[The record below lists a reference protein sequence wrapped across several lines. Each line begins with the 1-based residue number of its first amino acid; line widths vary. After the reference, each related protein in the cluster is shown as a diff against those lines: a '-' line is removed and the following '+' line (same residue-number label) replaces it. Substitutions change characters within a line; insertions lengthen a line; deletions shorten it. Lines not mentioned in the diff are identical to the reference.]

1 MPDVMMDIPA
11 LSMQGMTKNFGGVR
25 ALDGASITVRRGS
38 IHGLIGQNGAGKST
52 IIKILAGMI
61 QADSGTIEING
72 KQEAHTSPRALER
85 MGIFII
91 HQDRLLVPT
100 FTVGEALF
108 LGNEPRT
115 WGVPLLNRREM
126 ERRAA
131 VLLREYFEIELP
143 LGCLIAELTTAQQKI
158 VQITR
163 ALLQNP
169 TILVLDEPTA
179 ALVKR
184 EVDLLFVALRRM
196 RERGIS
202 LIYISHYLEEIE
214 ALCDEVTVLRNG
226 RSVGILD
233 PRIARREDV
242 ITMMVARNID
252 DLFPKHTVTP
262 GEVVLRVSGLTRR
275 KEYEDVSFDVRRG
288 EILGITGLVGS
299 GTKELFR
306 TLFGLQKA
314 SSGTIEVHGEKARL
328 NSPLDAIR
336 RRMAMVPEDRRA
348 HGVATTMTIQE
359 NVTLA
364 SLRKFG
370 RFGFLRKTKERE
382 AVEALITKLGIV
394 TSGPNALIGEL
405 SGGNQQKVAVAKW
418 LSRESSIYLLDEPTV
433 AVDVGAK
440 VDIYNLMHEL
450 TAKGAAIVMLS
461 TDLVELTGVC
471 DRMLVMYRG
480 RIVKEYHPG
489 ATSDEILRCAT
500 GA

>member
-1 MPDVMMDIPA
+1 MAACAHWTEPP
-11 LSMQGMTKNFGGVR
+11 LPC
-25 ALDGASITVRRGS
+25 GAGS

-61 QADSGTIEING
+61 QADGGTIEING
-72 KQEAHTSPRALER
+72 QPHTHTSTRALER
-85 MGIFII
+85 MGVYII

-108 LGNEPRT
+108 LGNEPKS
-115 WGVPLLNRREM
+115 WGIPLLNRRVM

-131 VLLREYFEIELP
+131 ALLREFFEIELP
-143 LGCLIAELTTAQQKI
+143 FGCLIAELTMAQQKI

-163 ALLQNP
+163 ALLHNP

-202 LIYISHYLEEIE
+202 LIYISHYLGEIE
-214 ALCDEVTVLRNG
+214 ELCDEVTVLRNG
-226 RSVGILD
+226 RSVGVLD
-233 PRIARREDV
+233 PRTTSREDV
-242 ITMMVARNID
+242 VAMMVARNID
-252 DLFPKHTVTP
+252 ELFPKHTVVA
-262 GEVVLRVSGLTRR
+262 GEAIMRVSGLSRR
-275 KEYEDVSFDVRRG
+275 REYEDVSFELRRG

-314 SSGTIEVHGEKARL
+314 TSGTIEVHGKQVRL
-328 NSPLDAIR
+328 NSPLDAIHYQ
-336 RRMAMVPEDRRA
+336 MAMVPEDRRA
-348 HGVATTMTIQE
+348 HGVAMSMTIQE
-359 NVTLA
+359 NITLA
-364 SLRKFG
+364 SLGKFS
-370 RFGFLRKTKERE
+370 RFGFLAATRERT
-382 AVEALITKLGIV
+382 AVEALIAKLGIV
-394 TSGPNALIGEL
+394 TSGPNALIREL

-418 LSRESSIYLLDEPTV
+418 LSRDSSIYLLDEPTV

-450 TAKGAAIVMLS
+450 TAKGASILMHS

-480 RIVKEYHPG
+480 RIVNEYQPG
-489 ATSDEILRCAT
+489 VSSDEVLRCAT